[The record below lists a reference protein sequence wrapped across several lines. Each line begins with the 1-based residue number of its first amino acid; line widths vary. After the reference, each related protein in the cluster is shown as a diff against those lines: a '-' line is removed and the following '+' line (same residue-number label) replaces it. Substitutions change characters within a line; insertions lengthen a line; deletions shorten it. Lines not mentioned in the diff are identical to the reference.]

1 MANTARIEELKKKF
15 DENPRRYFAP
25 LANEFRKAG
34 DIDHAILICEEFLPQ
49 QPGHMSGHIVY
60 GQALFEAGKLPESR
74 AVFETALS
82 LDPENLIALRH
93 LGDIARSHGD
103 HAAARNWYVR
113 VLDADPRNE
122 EIQELIARLDDDLA
136 KTEPVSAMF
145 DADTLPEEAEKVS
158 FVDFSLADTAPRGVL
173 MVPSDDFSPGLDRPD
188 FAPINLDSDWALQSQ
203 DEPPV
208 SEAPQL
214 TEQPEQKFMEYAPV
228 ELPPEVIAA
237 EADLIDARET
247 PATLTPPPS
256 QDLPLA
262 DHDTQ
267 PYAGE
272 PAQET
277 AETAPVELSAQV
289 IAAEAELIDA
299 GETPAPPAAPETDE
313 EPEELGA
320 RAHFLTETMAE
331 LYLAQGFREQA
342 RTVYLQLL
350 AESPDD
356 ARLSGLVSSL
366 TPPSV
371 VTDTGPNVRDFL
383 ARIAARQPGVR
394 SASLA
399 PPAEDDFATQEFAD
413 AAETPPEE
421 APFSVLEAE
430 AEVHAM
436 LHADAPADSHLE
448 ALPDSV
454 ALPAESE
461 AATSYSG
468 SIDALFGNRPPGGSE
483 DSAAAALAQAFRDE
497 AIAPPEIAGRP
508 AHAATGE
515 LSLDSV
521 FRDGPARPSR
531 VTESFSFDQFFTGG
545 RERGKGETSPPTS
558 SEVDT
563 PTEPSAE
570 HSADDIEQFNAWLQ
584 GLKQR

>member
-1 MANTARIEELKKKF
+1 LILSSTRLRAATEALMANTARIEELKKKF

-25 LANEFRKAG
+25 LANEFRKTG
-34 DIDHAILICEEFLPQ
+34 DVDHAILICEEFLPQ

-82 LDPENLIALRH
+82 LDPENVIALRH

-122 EIQELIARLDDDLA
+122 EIQELIATLDDEFG
-136 KTEPVSAMF
+136 KTEPVYASF
-145 DADTLPEEAEKVS
+145 DADTLPEEGEEVA
-158 FVDFSLADTAPRGVL
+158 FVDFSLADTAARGVPI
-173 MVPSDDFSPGLDRPD
+173 VPSDDFSPSLDRPD
-188 FAPINLDSDWALQSQ
+188 FAPMGFDGGWALQSL

-208 SEAPQL
+208 SETPHLA
-214 TEQPEQKFMEYAPV
+214 EQPEQKFTDFAPV
-228 ELPPEVIAA
+228 ELPPQVIAA
-237 EADLIDARET
+237 EAELIDARET
-247 PATLTPPPS
+247 PAMPTPPSS
-256 QDLPLA
+256 QYRPLG
-262 DHDTQ
+262 DHDVL

-272 PAQET
+272 PTQA
-277 AETAPVELSAQV
+277 AGETAPLELSAQV

-299 GETPAPPAAPETDE
+299 GETPAPPAASETEE

-320 RAHFLTETMAE
+320 RAPFVTETMAE

-356 ARLSGLVSSL
+356 VRLSGLVSSL
-366 TPPSV
+366 TPASV
-371 VTDTGPNVRDFL
+371 VENTGPNVRDFL
-383 ARIAARQPGVR
+383 ARIAVRQPGMR
-394 SASLA
+394 SAAAA
-399 PPAEDDFATQEFAD
+399 PPAQDDFTSPGFI
-413 AAETPPEE
+413 AAEQTP
-421 APFSVLEAE
+421 
-430 AEVHAM
+430 
-436 LHADAPADSHLE
+436 
-448 ALPDSV
+448 
-454 ALPAESE
+454 PAES
-461 AATSYSG
+461 AVTTGNSG
-468 SIDALFGNRPPGGSE
+468 SIDALFGNRLPGALE
-483 DSAAAALAQAFRDE
+483 DSAAAALAQAFRGD

-515 LSLDSV
+515 LSLNSV

-531 VTESFSFDQFFTGG
+531 TTESFSFDQFFTGG
-545 RERGKGETSPPTS
+545 GERGKGETPPPKST
-558 SEVDT
+558 EVAM
-563 PTEPSAE
+563 PTEPPAE